1 MLKHIN
7 YALFIGFSLFT
18 LQTNAQEIGNFIS
31 VVPAPQDASFHLP
44 SSHKFQ
50 VLAQSGTAI
59 PNGSGNV
66 PAMLDFTGYLPINN
80 SSRQGILCIN
90 SEFLPGG
97 VMILDIIYDTATS
110 RWNITSGAN
119 VSFSGVGGGTVTNC
133 GGNITPWGTMVT
145 CEENDLGLDLNFDG
159 YQDYGWN
166 IEIDPVTK
174 TVRDVDGDGNP
185 DKLWAMGRMRHENV
199 AFLPDSIT
207 VYEGEDNSSTGILF
221 KFIANQKANLSSG
234 QLYALAVDGSTGNW
248 ISVPNTTK
256 SERNNT
262 IGNADFAGATLFN
275 RVEDIEVGPDGK
287 IYFVSTTQGR
297 IFRFKDDGNT
307 VSEFETWV
315 YGGDY
320 TVNTPE
326 GPRTVTFGNPDNLA
340 FDNQGNL
347 WVCQDGGGANGNYI
361 WMIEPSHTPSN
372 PKVHLFARTPA
383 GSEPTGIY
391 FTPDGKFM
399 IVNIQHPDGGN
410 NIFQPDVTGNTF
422 KFNADATLII
432 AREEV
437 WANSQTSIPTQAL
450 PFGEF
455 ALKNLYPNP
464 ADNQLT
470 FVLYSLTA
478 EKNIQLEFYDLHG
491 KMIKS
496 SQVQLAAGDN
506 LFTQSVEDLTAGI
519 YILKIKTNKHSI
531 EGHIIKK

>member
-1 MLKHIN
+1 M
-7 YALFIGFSLFT
+7 
-18 LQTNAQEIGNFIS
+18 E
-31 VVPAPQDASFHLP
+31 
-44 SSHKFQ
+44 
-50 VLAQSGTAI
+50 
-59 PNGSGNV
+59 
-66 PAMLDFTGYLPINN
+66 
-80 SSRQGILCIN
+80 
-90 SEFLPGG
+90 
-97 VMILDIIYDTATS
+97 
-110 RWNITSGAN
+110 
-119 VSFSGVGGGTVTNC
+119 
-133 GGNITPWGTMVT
+133 
-145 CEENDLGLDLNFDG
+145 
-159 YQDYGWN
+159 
-166 IEIDPVTK
+166 
-174 TVRDVDGDGNP
+174 
-185 DKLWAMGRMRHENV
+185 
-199 AFLPDSIT
+199 
-207 VYEGEDNSSTGILF
+207 
-221 KFIANQKANLSSG
+221 KFI
-234 QLYALAVDGSTGNW
+234 LY
-248 ISVPNTTK
+248 K
-256 SERNNT
+256 
-262 IGNADFAGATLFN
+262 
-275 RVEDIEVGPDGK
+275 
-287 IYFVSTTQGR
+287 TQGR

-307 VSEFETWV
+307 VSEFEVWL

-326 GPRTVTFGNPDNLA
+326 GPKTVTFGNTDNLA
-340 FDNQGNL
+340 FDKQGNL
-347 WVCQDGGGANGNYI
+347 WVCQDGGGENGNYI
-361 WMIEPSHTPSN
+361 WMIESTHTPSN

-410 NIFQPDVTGNTF
+410 NVLQPDVTGNTF

-470 FVLYSLTA
+470 FVLYSSTA
-478 EKNIQLEFYDLHG
+478 EKNVQLEFYDLHG
-491 KMIKS
+491 KLIKS